1 MKSPRISS
9 SSAKSFAN
17 DVTHNDIMIA
27 NILIIETIF
36 FIKIH
41 SYKFDLIVTHVSCKS

>member
-17 DVTHNDIMIA
+17 DVAFIEIEQLTSKINDIELLDLYNLA
-27 NILIIETIF
+27 DYVIF
-36 FIKIH
+36 FKNQ
-41 SYKFDLIVTHVSCKS
+41 K